1 MSQHDFNIAN
11 QGFPSFRT
19 DLNNALVAL
28 ATTSSGTAEP
38 STTFANQLWYETDT
52 NILHIRNEANSAWL
66 DLMVIDQTTGSPSFT
81 AGNVGVG
88 TSSPSYNLDVQGTGA
103 QASVRIKNTSTGGG
117 DPDANLYLDT
127 GNSSGESAV
136 YFQQGG
142 ANAGNVSFVGSDLR
156 LYSDIG
162 GVGFYTGA
170 TNRMFVSGAGNV
182 GIGTT
187 SPTVNLDIYD
197 DTSSALT
204 VRGDT
209 TTYMRL
215 ERSSAD
221 VSPANIFF
229 TKSRGTQ
236 AAKTAAA
243 SGDATGIVSFQAF
256 GGTNNRTTSAIRGY
270 LDAYV
275 SDTNLSGS
283 LRFYTTNASSTESE
297 VMRIT
302 PAGDVGIGPATN
314 PGRKLHVLHEDA
326 TTNTVVPAVRVARST
341 TGTPA
346 TGIGAGIDFLV
357 ETAASVGKIG
367 SVFEIVSTDITPS
380 SEDFDFVLKLMAGGA
395 AAAEV
400 MRVDSGG
407 TISNPLGTSMAAA
420 FFCAR
425 ADSTALNNFLV
436 GYRSGIGSQTG
447 NPVALRTA
455 GDAAGNVAALTFEI
469 GGAIGSSEKMRLTS
483 AGNLALGTTSPVV
496 QLQTS
501 SDALVGGVVYCRQG
515 TPTSFAAAATATI
528 ADLLLGIVR
537 YTGAAA
543 TVTLP
548 TGTDIEG
555 GVPATF
561 PNNHSFDFSVI
572 NTGSGTVTLGTAT
585 GLTLIGGMTVAAGV
599 SGMFRVRKTGTNAYT
614 VYRLS

>member
-66 DLMVIDQTTGSPSFT
+66 DLMIIDQTTGSPSFT

-103 QASVRIKNTSTGGG
+103 EASVRIKNTSTGGG

-136 YFQQGG
+136 KFQQGG
-142 ANAGNVSFVGSDLR
+142 VDAGNVSFVGSDLR

-170 TNRMFVSGAGNV
+170 TNRMFVTGAGNV
-182 GIGTT
+182 GVGIT
-187 SPTVNLDIYD
+187 SP
-197 DTSSALT
+197 A
-204 VRGDT
+204 
-209 TTYMRL
+209 
-215 ERSSAD
+215 
-221 VSPANIFF
+221 
-229 TKSRGTQ
+229 
-236 AAKTAAA
+236 
-243 SGDATGIVSFQAF
+243 
-256 GGTNNRTTSAIRGY
+256 
-270 LDAYV
+270 
-275 SDTNLSGS
+275 
-283 LRFYTTNASSTESE
+283 
-297 VMRIT
+297 
-302 PAGDVGIGPATN
+302 
-314 PGRKLHVLHEDA
+314 RKLHVVHEDA
-326 TTNTVVPAVRVARST
+326 TTNTVVPAVRVSRST

-346 TGIGAGIDFLV
+346 TGIGAGVDFLI
-357 ETAASVGKIG
+357 ETADGVGKIG
-367 SVFEIVSTDITPS
+367 SVFEIVSADITPS
-380 SEDFDFVLKLMAGGA
+380 SEDFDFVLKLMDGGA
-395 AAAEV
+395 TAAEV
-400 MRVDSGG
+400 MRVTSGG
-407 TISNPLGTSMAAA
+407 TISSSLGTSLAAA
-420 FFCAR
+420 FSSGR
-425 ADSTALNNFLV
+425 ASTGGIVNLLT
-436 GYRSGIGSQTG
+436 GYRNGVGVSSG
-447 NPVALRTA
+447 NPIALRTDTD
-455 GDAAGNVAALTFEI
+455 GAGNVTALTFEI

-483 AGNLALGTTSPVV
+483 GGNLALGTTSPVV

-501 SDALVGGVVYCRQG
+501 SDALVGGVVYRRQG
-515 TPTSFAAAATATI
+515 NPTSFAAAATATI

-561 PNNHSFDFSVI
+561 PSSHSFDFSVI

-585 GLTLIGGMTVAAGV
+585 GLTLIGGMTVTAGA

>member
-103 QASVRIKNTSTGGG
+103 EASVRIKNTSTGGG

-136 YFQQGG
+136 KFQQGG
-142 ANAGNVSFVGSDLR
+142 VDAGNVSFVGSDLR

-170 TNRMFVSGAGNV
+170 TNRMFVASAGNV
-182 GIGTT
+182 GVGIT
-187 SPTVNLDIYD
+187 SP
-197 DTSSALT
+197 A
-204 VRGDT
+204 
-209 TTYMRL
+209 
-215 ERSSAD
+215 
-221 VSPANIFF
+221 
-229 TKSRGTQ
+229 
-236 AAKTAAA
+236 
-243 SGDATGIVSFQAF
+243 
-256 GGTNNRTTSAIRGY
+256 
-270 LDAYV
+270 
-275 SDTNLSGS
+275 
-283 LRFYTTNASSTESE
+283 
-297 VMRIT
+297 
-302 PAGDVGIGPATN
+302 
-314 PGRKLHVLHEDA
+314 RKLHVVHEDA
-326 TTNTVVPAVRVARST
+326 TTNTVVPAVRVSRST

-357 ETAASVGKIG
+357 ETADGVGKVG

-400 MRVDSGG
+400 MR
-407 TISNPLGTSMAAA
+407 
-420 FFCAR
+420 
-425 ADSTALNNFLV
+425 
-436 GYRSGIGSQTG
+436 
-447 NPVALRTA
+447 
-455 GDAAGNVAALTFEI
+455 
-469 GGAIGSSEKMRLTS
+469 LTS
-483 AGNLALGTTSPVV
+483 AGNLALGTTSPIV

-501 SDALVGGVVYCRQG
+501 SDALVGGVVYRRQM
-515 TPTSFAAAATATI
+515 TPAAFSSAATATI
-528 ADLLLGIVR
+528 ADLLLGMVR
-537 YTGAAA
+537 WNGAAA
-543 TVTLP
+543 TLTLP
-548 TGTDIEG
+548 TGTDIEN
-555 GVPATF
+555 GVPASF
-561 PNNHSFDFSVI
+561 PTNHSFDFSVV
-572 NTGSGTVTLGTAT
+572 NAGSGTVTLGTAT
-585 GLTLIGGMTVAAGV
+585 GLTLIGGMTVAAGA
-599 SGMFRVRKTGTNAYT
+599 SGMFRVRKTAANTYT
-614 VYRLS
+614 FYRLS